1 MPEPTS
7 TALAVTTAA
16 ASSLAVVATAM
27 GVPASVVLTA
37 ILGAT
42 IAVSM
47 SGKIDWSVGSLTAAL
62 MTWGAALGLGISGG
76 RFAGHL
82 LIGFLNGILP
92 PSQRLPQDFA
102 DPLFTLLIAMV
113 GQSQLLPI
121 GLSLLRNKAGGPQS

>member
-27 GVPASVVLTA
+27 GVPAAVVLAA

-47 SGKIDWSVGSLTAAL
+47 SGKIDWNLPSLTAAL
-62 MTWGAALGLGISGG
+62 LTWSAALGLGIWGG
-76 RFAGHL
+76 R
-82 LIGFLNGILP
+82 IGGRVLVGVLNSLV
-92 PSQRLPQDFA
+92 PSLHLPQDFA
-102 DPLFTLLIAMV
+102 DPLSTMLVAMV

-121 GLSLLRNKAGGPQS
+121 GLSLLRSKAGGSQP